1 MPLLVG
7 VALKAV
13 VRDTGVLDLYDVD
26 DVLTLAEADEEIV
39 GFDVA
44 VNKRLGVDVPG
55 RGKGGRGV
63 SRRAW

>member
-26 DVLTLAEADEEIV
+26 DVLKLSLQLS
-39 GFDVA
+39 
-44 VNKRLGVDVPG
+44 NN
-55 RGKGGRGV
+55 
-63 SRRAW
+63 